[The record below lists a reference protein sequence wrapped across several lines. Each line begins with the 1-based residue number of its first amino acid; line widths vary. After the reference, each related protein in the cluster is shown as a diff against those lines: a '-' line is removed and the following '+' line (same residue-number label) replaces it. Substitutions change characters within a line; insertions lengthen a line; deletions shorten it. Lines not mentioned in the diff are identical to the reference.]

1 MTEPNPYVLMG
12 VGAEAS
18 KEEIH
23 DAYRKLAKRYHP
35 DLNPGDAAAERV
47 CKEIAAAYELLS
59 DPLERARFDR
69 EFGDGS
75 GIDGGGAHSGAQA
88 GASDGEHPHG
98 PTSRDTGT
106 TPRWHASE
114 EPSYVYRGATIEDTG
129 FDPDKGYEITEPDDR
144 GRMLGLIIL
153 VALLISLNVELSDI
167 GQAWRPRQV
176 HAAAPFLVRPMTII
190 LGLVVFIG
198 ACGAFV
204 AWIMNGVERRARRD
218 DAERG

>member
-23 DAYRKLAKRYHP
+23 NAYRKLAKRYHP
-35 DLNPGDAAAERV
+35 DLNPGDAVAERSF
-47 CKEIAAAYELLS
+47 KEIAAAYELLS

-69 EFGDGS
+69 EFGDSS
-75 GIDGGGAHSGAQA
+75 GIDDGGAHSGAQA

-98 PTSRDTGT
+98 PARRDTGT

-114 EPSYVYRGATIEDTG
+114 EPSYVYRGVTIEDTG

-144 GRMLGLIIL
+144 GRMLGLIFL
-153 VALLISLNVELSDI
+153 VALLISLVVELSDI

-176 HAAAPFLVRPMTII
+176 RAAAPVLVSPMTII

-198 ACGAFV
+198 SCGAFV
-204 AWIMNGVERRARRD
+204 SWIMNGVERRARRD
-218 DAERG
+218 DVKRG